1 MFFKKHWVKKQEP
14 EYPRGKTL
22 FVLNVPPYATTD
34 SLKNAF
40 TRICGKVTSVVFTT
54 PVGFKTAYIVFDNE
68 SSLEKALKLSHDY
81 VICLSTEQET
91 CLTGLASMYNCVPI
105 YLFYY
110 TKFIF
115 IHRYLLR

>member
-22 FVLNVPPYATTD
+22 FVLNIPPYATTD

-40 TRICGKVTSVVFTT
+40 TRICGEVTSIVFTT
-54 PVGFKTAYIVFDNE
+54 LVGFKTAYIVFDNE

-81 VICLSTEQET
+81 VICLYTEQET
-91 CLTGLASMYNCVPI
+91 YLTGLASMYN
-105 YLFYY
+105 YSY
-110 TKFIF
+110 IF
-115 IHRYLLR
+115 ILSY